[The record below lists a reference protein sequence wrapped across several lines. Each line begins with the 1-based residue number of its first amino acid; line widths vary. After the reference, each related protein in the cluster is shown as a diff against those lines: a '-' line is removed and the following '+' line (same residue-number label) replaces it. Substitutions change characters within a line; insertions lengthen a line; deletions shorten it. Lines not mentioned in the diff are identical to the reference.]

1 MKDYIKDAILSLKRG
16 FPFIAIETSDYQQTL
31 ADLKAGLGEETN
43 GGQRALLHHDM
54 ARGALG
60 VNPLG
65 VEAQKK
71 INANGDGVAGEPA
84 VTTAKIE
91 ECLQRALD
99 LMPPQSILVI
109 DDIHL
114 LLEHKDDTVRA
125 LYIQCIRNCRDAFK
139 SSKRTL
145 VFLVPKFRP
154 PVELGKDM
162 DTIAAPAPTHE
173 DRIELAKNVCKGAQL
188 PEAAPEK
195 LEEVASITRGL
206 TAFASENLMA
216 MAITKEGFNINI
228 LRRGSVAA
236 VNAVPGL
243 KVVDSKMTFDT
254 IMGLDQAKK
263 FGRMKAAGKDRP
275 KAVVLIDEIS
285 DQMSGRGDSN
295 GINRDAQGKML
306 QFMQNCRWKGALFH
320 GVAGTGKTQIA
331 GATANQCEAMFID
344 WDFGAMKG
352 GVVSESEKMIRN
364 ALGTLWDRFGEQVFF
379 IGTTNSVDELTPQM
393 KRRFGII
400 YFFDVLAADQQYPI
414 WDHYR
419 TKLALSMDDPLPA
432 CDGWTGAEI
441 ERCCE
446 YAWEFGIP
454 MKEAAQFITP
464 VVVSMGDK
472 VDKMRGEAAGKYLSA
487 NYPGYFDT
495 KRSLDLKKMRGLIN
509 NPRDISL
516 N

>member
-1 MKDYIKDAILSLKRG
+1 MKQYIADTILSLKRG

-31 ADLKAGLGEETN
+31 LDLRAGLAEEFTN
-43 GGQRALLHHDM
+43 GSTMALLHHDM
-54 ARGALG
+54 ARGALAA
-60 VNPLG
+60 N
-65 VEAQKK
+65 EAGKVAQAA
-71 INANGDGVAGEPA
+71 INEGGEPA

-99 LMPPQSILVI
+99 LMPRNTVLVV

-125 LYIQCIRNCRDAFK
+125 LYVQCIRNCRDAFK
-139 SSKRTL
+139 SSQRTL
-145 VFLVPKFRP
+145 VFLCPKFRP

-162 DTIAAPAPTHE
+162 DTIVAPTPTQL
-173 DRIELAKNVCKGAQL
+173 DRIALAETVCR
-188 PEAAPEK
+188 AARVEIKPDATA
-195 LEEVASITRGL
+195 EVASITRGL
-206 TAFASENLMA
+206 TAFAAENLMA
-216 MAITKEGFNINI
+216 MAITEEGFNINI
-228 LRRGSVAA
+228 LKRGSVAA

-352 GVVSESEKMIRN
+352 GIVSESEKMIRN

-400 YFFDVLAADQQYPI
+400 YFFDVLTADQQYPI

-419 TKLALSMDDPLPA
+419 TKLGLSMDDPLPA

-446 YAWEFGIP
+446 YAWEFGVP

-472 VDKMRGEAAGKYLSA
+472 VDKMREEAAGKYLSA
-487 NYPGYFDT
+487 NYEGYYNT

-509 NPRDISL
+509 EPRDIKL

>member
-1 MKDYIKDAILSLKRG
+1 M
-16 FPFIAIETSDYQQTL
+16 
-31 ADLKAGLGEETN
+31 
-43 GGQRALLHHDM
+43 
-54 ARGALG
+54 
-60 VNPLG
+60 
-65 VEAQKK
+65 
-71 INANGDGVAGEPA
+71 
-84 VTTAKIE
+84 
-91 ECLQRALD
+91 
-99 LMPPQSILVI
+99 
-109 DDIHL
+109 DI
-114 LLEHKDDTVRA
+114 
-125 LYIQCIRNCRDAFK
+125 
-139 SSKRTL
+139 
-145 VFLVPKFRP
+145 
-154 PVELGKDM
+154 
-162 DTIAAPAPTHE
+162 IAAPTLTHE
-173 DRIELAKNVCKGAQL
+173 DRIELAKSVCKGAQL
-188 PEAAPEK
+188 PEAEPEK

-216 MAITKEGFNINI
+216 MAITKEGFNLNI

-352 GVVSESEKMIRN
+352 GIVSESEKMIRN

-472 VDKMRGEAAGKYLSA
+472 VDKMREEAAGKYLSA

-495 KRSLDLKKMRGLIN
+495 KRSLDLKKMRDLIN

>member
-1 MKDYIKDAILSLKRG
+1 MKQYIADTILSLKRG
-16 FPFIAIETSDYQQTL
+16 FPFIAIETSDYQQAL

-60 VNPLG
+60 ANPLG
-65 VEAQKK
+65 VEAQAK
-71 INANGDGVAGEPA
+71 INEGGEPA

-99 LMPPQSILVI
+99 LMPPQTILVI
-109 DDIHL
+109 DDMHL

-125 LYIQCIRNCRDAFK
+125 LYIQCVRNCRDAFK

-154 PVELGKDM
+154 PVELGRDM
-162 DTIAAPAPTHE
+162 DTIVAPTPTHE

-188 PEAAPEK
+188 PEAEPEK

-254 IMGLDQAKK
+254 IMGLEQAKK

-441 ERCCE
+441 ERCCV

-454 MKEAAQFITP
+454 MKEAAQFVTP

-472 VDKMRGEAAGKYLSA
+472 VDKMREEAAGKYLSA

-509 NPRDISL
+509 NPDTRDISL

>member
-1 MKDYIKDAILSLKRG
+1 MKDYIKDTILSLKRG

-60 VNPLG
+60 INELG
-65 VEAQKK
+65 LAVSAT
-71 INANGDGVAGEPA
+71 INSGVEPA

-162 DTIAAPAPTHE
+162 DTIVAPAPTQM
-173 DRIELAKNVCKGAQL
+173 DRILLAETVCRAAQVEIK
-188 PEAAPEK
+188 PDVVAEA
-195 LEEVASITRGL
+195 ASITRGL

-216 MAITKEGFNINI
+216 MAITKEGFNLNI

-400 YFFDVLAADQQYPI
+400 YFFDVLTQEQQGPI
-414 WDHYR
+414 WMHYI
-419 TKLALSMDDPLPA
+419 KKFKIADDDMLLP

-446 YAWEFGIP
+446 YAWEFSIP
-454 MKEAAQFITP
+454 LKEAAQFITP

-472 VDKMRGEAAGKYLSA
+472 VDKMREEAAGKYLSA